1 MEMKIALVLMASG
14 AGRRFGANKLLQTVD
29 GLPLVRRVMA
39 ACPPELFAPALVV
52 SRYPEILS
60 LAEEL
65 GYTPIFNSGADE
77 GISATVR
84 LGTAAAQAA
93 GADGALFAVAD
104 QPWIT
109 RASVE
114 RVMAAF
120 SSHPDTIP
128 ALGWQGK
135 KGNPCLFPREFFPEL
150 SALTGDTGGGA
161 VIKAHRDRLRL
172 VEAGNPAELLD
183 VDTPADL
190 GHSGG
195 AAP

>member
-1 MEMKIALVLMASG
+1 MKIALVLMASG

-190 GHSGG
+190 IQSGG

>member
-104 QPWIT
+104 QPWLT

-172 VEAGNPAELLD
+172 VEAGDPAELLD

-190 GHSGG
+190 IQSGG

>member
-190 GHSGG
+190 IQSGG

>member
-1 MEMKIALVLMASG
+1 MEIKVALVLMASG

-39 ACPPELFAPALVV
+39 ACPPELFAPPLVV

-65 GYTPIFNSGADE
+65 GYTPIFNNGADE

-104 QPWIT
+104 QPWLT

-114 RVMAAF
+114 RVIATFAA
-120 SSHPDTIP
+120 HPDTIP
-128 ALGWQGK
+128 ALSWQGK
-135 KGNPCLFPREFFPEL
+135 KGNPCLFPRELFPEL

-172 VEAGNPAELLD
+172 IAPPPPTDRRAGNP
-183 VDTPADL
+183 PADL
-190 GHSGG
+190 
-195 AAP
+195 AQI

>member
-65 GYTPIFNSGADE
+65 GYTPIFNGGAEE

-120 SSHPDTIP
+120 SSHPDTVP

>member
-172 VEAGNPAELLD
+172 VEAGDPAELLD

-190 GHSGG
+190 IQSGG

>member
-1 MEMKIALVLMASG
+1 MKIALVLMASG

-39 ACPPELFAPALVV
+39 ACPPELCAPGLGV

>member
-104 QPWIT
+104 QPWLT
-109 RASVE
+109 RESVE

-120 SSHPDTIP
+120 ASHPDTIP

-172 VEAGNPAELLD
+172 VEAGDPAELLD

-190 GHSGG
+190 GQSGG

>member
-1 MEMKIALVLMASG
+1 MKIALVLMASG

-172 VEAGNPAELLD
+172 VEAGDPAELLD

-190 GHSGG
+190 IQSGG

>member
-1 MEMKIALVLMASG
+1 MEIKVALVLMASG

-29 GLPLVRRVMA
+29 GLPLARRVMA
-39 ACPPELFAPALVV
+39 ACPPELFTPPLVV

-65 GYTPIFNSGADE
+65 GYTPIFNGGADE

-104 QPWIT
+104 QPWLT

-114 RVMAAF
+114 RVIAAF
-120 SSHPDTIP
+120 ASHPDTIP
-128 ALGWQGK
+128 ALSWQGK
-135 KGNPCLFPREFFPEL
+135 KGNPCLFPRELFPEL

-172 VEAGNPAELLD
+172 VETHSPAELLD

-190 GHSGG
+190 VQH
-195 AAP
+195 

>member
-1 MEMKIALVLMASG
+1 MEIKVALVLMASG
-14 AGRRFGANKLLQTVD
+14 AGRRFGSNKLLRTVD

-65 GYTPIFNSGADE
+65 GYPPVFNGGAEE

-84 LGTAAAQAA
+84 LGAAAAEQA

-104 QPWIT
+104 QPWLT

-114 RVMAAF
+114 RVIAAF
-120 SSHPDTIP
+120 AARPDTIP
-128 ALGWQGK
+128 ALSWQGK
-135 KGNPCLFPREFFPEL
+135 KGNPCLFPRELFPEL

-161 VIKAHRDRLRL
+161 VIKAHPDRLVL
-172 VEAGNPAELLD
+172 VEADSAAELLD

-190 GHSGG
+190 GQR
-195 AAP
+195 

>member
-1 MEMKIALVLMASG
+1 MKIALVLMASG

>member
-1 MEMKIALVLMASG
+1 MKIALVLMASG

-172 VEAGNPAELLD
+172 VEAGDPAELLD